1 VPSGGYDSV
10 GSGVVGVGVGL
21 AVVGVGVGVGAAV
34 VGGAVV
40 GVGVGLVVGLV
51 AVVVGAAVVDVGG
64 LVVLRGLGGDPAE
77 LRLDV
82 GDVGGTGA
90 PAVVETGATHDTV

>member
-1 VPSGGYDSV
+1 M
-10 GSGVVGVGVGL
+10 
-21 AVVGVGVGVGAAV
+21 GVGAAV

-40 GVGVGLVVGLV
+40 GVGVGLMVGLV
-51 AVVVGAAVVDVGG
+51 VGVVGAAVGAVDVGV

-82 GDVGGTGA
+82 GGTGA
-90 PAVVETGATHDTV
+90 PAEVVETGARHDTV